1 MRAPRLWVPACV
13 ITLGLAGTNGGTS
26 VTSTLAQWKALG
38 FDAHSFIST
47 AAALFV
53 DPATANYQLKTGSLA
68 IDAGVNLSPDVVA
81 DINGLPRPQR
91 AAYDIGCYEM
101 P

>member
-1 MRAPRLWVPACV
+1 MTPRFPAPSGIQPCAIICNLSS
-13 ITLGLAGTNGGTS
+13 GTF
-26 VTSTLAQWKALG
+26 V
-38 FDAHSFIST
+38 ST
-47 AAALFV
+47 ASALFV
-53 DPATANYQLKTGSLA
+53 DPVTHNYQLKVGSPA